1 MLELQCSAKLEAIE
15 PALCVSNRTCLDW
28 LLLDLVD
35 IRGHQFFS
43 RHQNGVFVCSL
54 TQVGSI
60 GSVLV
65 LDPGDLAI
73 LVLVILFPVLVYV
86 LLDVPPL
93 PVFDP
98 VVQLGV
104 ADQTVLI
111 RVDALYDFPERGR
124 KVTGTQQNRENVL
137 E

>member
-1 MLELQCSAKLEAIE
+1 M
-15 PALCVSNRTCLDW
+15 
-28 LLLDLVD
+28 D

-43 RHQNGVFVCSL
+43 RYQNCVFVCSL
-54 TQVGSI
+54 TQVGSV

-73 LVLVILFPVLVYV
+73 LVLVILFPVLVYI

-124 KVTGTQQNRENVL
+124 KVTGTQQNRKNVL